1 MFDVNSVSIYQL
13 YYDFYRVIV
22 DENTRRIDR
31 ARTENLWQQSCVHSF
46 FWLSYFWSEGFIP
59 LFVSNAESIF
69 EFSNSDN
76 AFFSMQI
83 ERALGSNTVVSEI
96 SFS

>member
-31 ARTENLWQQSCVHSF
+31 ARTENL
-46 FWLSYFWSEGFIP
+46 
-59 LFVSNAESIF
+59 
-69 EFSNSDN
+69 
-76 AFFSMQI
+76 
-83 ERALGSNTVVSEI
+83 
-96 SFS
+96 